1 MVTMTITPA
10 SRAPSSTVLVGD
22 QLALRTDRYE
32 LTMLTAAR
40 RSGVAGRAATFELFA
55 RSLPSTRRYGVVAG
69 TGRLLEA
76 IERIRFPESTVAW
89 LAEQGVV
96 DAGTAE
102 WLADWSFTGNID
114 GYPEGEL
121 WFPHSPILTVRTTF
135 ADGVLLET
143 LALSALN
150 HDSAIAA
157 AASRM
162 VVAAAGRPVLDMG
175 SRRAHEE
182 AAIAAARA
190 AAIGGVSTTSNL
202 AAGARYGLA
211 TAGTAA
217 HAFTLA
223 HGGIQ
228 GELDAFCAQLDALGT
243 QTTLLV
249 DTYDIAEGIR
259 LAVDAARRFDVPGPG
274 AIRIDSGDPA
284 VEVPAARALL
294 DELGAT
300 GTRIVLS
307 GDLDEHRIAA
317 LAAVPVD
324 IFGVGTSLMTGSGVP
339 TCGFVYKLV
348 EIADDGGTLQPVAKR
363 STGKTSRGGAKRA
376 WRTFDGNGVA
386 NAEIVHAG
394 IDDLHAGRELTVPLM
409 RAGLGVADTSVATAH
424 ARHAAARAELGPV
437 GLRLDAGPPAL
448 ETFVDQG
455 HSEVHP

>member
-1 MVTMTITPA
+1 MVTMTIAQA
-10 SRAPSSTVLVGD
+10 SQAPSPTAPVGD

-55 RSLPSTRRYGVVAG
+55 RSLPTTRRYGVVAG
-69 TGRLLEA
+69 TGRLLET
-76 IERIRFPESTVAW
+76 IERLRFPEATVAW
-89 LAEQGVV
+89 LADEGIV
-96 DAGTAE
+96 DPGTAA
-102 WLADWSFTGNID
+102 WLADWSFTGDVD

-121 WFPHSPILTVRTTF
+121 WFPHSPVLTVRASF

-150 HDSAIAA
+150 FDSAIAA

-190 AAIGGVSTTSNL
+190 AAIGGVHTTSNL

-223 HGGIQ
+223 HGGTR
-228 GELDAFCAQLDALGT
+228 GELDAFCAQLDTLGP

-249 DTYDIAEGIR
+249 DTYDIAEGTR
-259 LAVDAARRFDVPGPG
+259 LAVEAARRFGVAGPG

-284 VEVPAARALL
+284 VEVPAVRTLL

-300 GTRIVLS
+300 ATRIVLS

-317 LAAVPVD
+317 LADLPVD
-324 IFGVGTSLMTGSGVP
+324 VFGVGTSLMTGSGVP

-348 EIADDGGTLQPVAKR
+348 EIADDDGARQPVAKR
-363 STGKTSRGGAKRA
+363 SAGKASIGGAKRA
-376 WRTFDGNGVA
+376 WRTFDADGLARG
-386 NAEIVHAG
+386 ELVHAG
-394 IDDLHAGRELTVPLM
+394 ADDLHAGRELIVPLM
-409 RAGLGVADTSVATAH
+409 RAGVTVADTSVLAAQT
-424 ARHAAARAELGPV
+424 RHAAARAELGAAAH
-437 GLRLDAGPPAL
+437 RLDAGPPAL
-448 ETFVDQG
+448 ETFL
-455 HSEVHP
+455 SPEVPR

>member
-1 MVTMTITPA
+1 MTITQ
-10 SRAPSSTVLVGD
+10 SSQAPSPTAPVGD

-55 RSLPSTRRYGVVAG
+55 RSLPTTRRYGVVAG

-76 IERIRFPESTVAW
+76 IERIRFPEATVAW
-89 LAEQGVV
+89 LADQGVV
-96 DAGTAE
+96 DASTAG
-102 WLADWSFTGNID
+102 WLADWSFAGEID

-121 WFPHSPILTVRTTF
+121 WFPHSPVLTVRATF

-175 SRRAHEE
+175 SRRGHEE

-223 HGGIQ
+223 HGGTQ
-228 GELDAFCAQLDALGT
+228 GELDAFRAQLDALGT

-249 DTYDIAEGIR
+249 DTYDIADGIR
-259 LAVDAARRFDVPGPG
+259 LAVEAARGLGVPGPG

-300 GTRIVLS
+300 DTRIVLS

-317 LAAVPVD
+317 LADLPVD
-324 IFGVGTSLMTGSGVP
+324 VFGVGTSLVTGSGVP

-348 EIADDGGTLQPVAKR
+348 EIADDDGALQPVAKR
-363 STGKTSRGGAKRA
+363 STGKTSVGGAKRA
-376 WRTFDGNGVA
+376 WRTFDGDGHA
-386 NAEIVHAG
+386 IGELVHAG
-394 IDDLHAGRELTVPLM
+394 ADDLHAGRELTVPLM
-409 RAGLGVADTSVATAH
+409 RAGIAVADTSVATAQ
-424 ARHAAARAELGPV
+424 ARHAAALAELGAAAH
-437 GLRLDAGPPAL
+437 RLDAGPPAL
-448 ETFVDQG
+448 ETIFAQDHPEVDR
-455 HSEVHP
+455 